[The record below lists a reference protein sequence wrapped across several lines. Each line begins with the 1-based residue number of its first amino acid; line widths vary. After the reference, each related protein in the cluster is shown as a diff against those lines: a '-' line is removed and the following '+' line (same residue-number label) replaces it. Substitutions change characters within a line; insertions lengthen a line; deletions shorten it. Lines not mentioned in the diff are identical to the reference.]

1 MKTFIV
7 GILLLF
13 LLASPSYAASCADT
27 QNAASAAIKERNDLA
42 TGGINIT
49 IPDPEETRSAFAG
62 CLSSINAIGSAFTL
76 GISLP
81 SLDQIISALCNQV
94 DSMIQQKIHEV
105 MSQVRSTVNEIGRNN
120 PFQVSAGGQ
129 NIGINL
135 SVKLK

>member
-27 QNAASAAIKERNDLA
+27 QNAASNAIKERNDLA

-49 IPDPEETRSAFAG
+49 IPDPEETRSSFAG